1 MASTEGWYTEAVMDD
16 CAVGNNQSANNATG
30 FSAVPAGDCNGSSFE
45 YAGTFAT
52 FWSSTQDYTGYVR
65 YCSLTSNTPNVV
77 INKEFGYFG
86 FSVRCLRD

>member
-77 INKEFGYFG
+77 INKEFKYFG